1 MSSPGGTPP
10 APREP
15 APETHD
21 HISPLDQYVHHE
33 FETAH
38 PAGATEPGAARA
50 VDFVAARESAEFANL
65 RSRFRAFA
73 FPMTV
78 AFIVWYFAYVLMSTF
93 AEGFMSTPVLGHLNV
108 GLLWGLAQF
117 ATTFLIT
124 FLYIRHANKNLD
136 PLTRAMRQ
144 EFAQQEGKI

>member
-1 MSSPGGTPP
+1 MSSPGTPSRP
-10 APREP
+10 
-15 APETHD
+15 HD
-21 HISPLDQYVHHE
+21 AAHEHVPPLDQYVHHE
-33 FETAH
+33 FE
-38 PAGATEPGAARA
+38 AGHAAPDQGA
-50 VDFVAARESAEFANL
+50 VDFVAVRGSEEFGEL
-65 RSRFRAFA
+65 RSKFRAFA

-78 AFIVWYFAYVLMSTF
+78 AFIVWYFAYVLLSTF

-124 FLYIRHANKNLD
+124 FLYVRHANRNLD

-144 EFAQQEGKI
+144 EFAQKEGKI